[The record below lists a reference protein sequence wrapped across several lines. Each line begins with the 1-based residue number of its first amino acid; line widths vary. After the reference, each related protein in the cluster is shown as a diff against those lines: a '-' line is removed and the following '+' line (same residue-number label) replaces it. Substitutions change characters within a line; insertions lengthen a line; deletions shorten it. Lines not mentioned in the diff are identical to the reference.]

1 MIFHINSKVAS
12 ICFFTKF
19 EIEIKYYTPNKF
31 YLMRWTIKPQPESEK
46 VKHLMDVLNM
56 DSIAATLLLHRGISN
71 FEQAKA
77 FFRPNLADLHDP
89 YLMKDMDLAV
99 KRIEKAISNQENIL
113 VFGDYDVDGTTAVS
127 LVASYLK
134 TIYPNVATYIPDR
147 YDEGYGISYKGIDF
161 AEDNEFSLIIAL
173 DCGIKSIDHIDYAQT
188 KNIDFIICDH
198 HRPGEFLPKAIAV
211 LDPKRED
218 CSYPYDELCGCGVG
232 FKLIQA
238 IGHNRNQSI
247 EDFVPYLDLVA
258 TAIAADIV
266 PMTGENRVLAY
277 FGLQV
282 INSFPR
288 PGIQALMQQI
298 KKKELTITDVVF
310 VIAPRI
316 NAAGRIKHG
325 NHAVELLTEFN
336 TEQAN
341 QFASEIEQYNSDR
354 KDLDQHITKL
364 ALRQIED
371 NNEKER
377 FTTVVFQEDWHKGV
391 IGIVASRLIEVYYRP
406 TIVFTK
412 SGDKYAASA
421 RSVVGFDVYNALE
434 ACAEHLEQFGGHMY
448 AAGMTLKPENYEK
461 FKAAFEKV
469 VAETISP
476 EMLTPEIEVDAEIDF
491 TEITPK
497 LTRILK
503 QFEPFGPQNRTP
515 VFLTRNIVDT
525 GYGKTIGSD
534 NTHLKL
540 TIKQKNSA
548 NYAAIGFNLGDK
560 LPLIQNKKQF
570 EAVYCIEENEWNG
583 TVSLQL
589 RLKDLK

>member
-1 MIFHINSKVAS
+1 
-12 ICFFTKF
+12 
-19 EIEIKYYTPNKF
+19 
-31 YLMRWTIKPQPESEK
+31 MRWTIKPQPESDQL
-46 VKHLMDVLNM
+46 KHLMDVLNI
-56 DSIAATLLLHRGISN
+56 DEVTATLLIHRGITT

-77 FFRPNLADLHDP
+77 FFRPNLEDLHDP

-99 KRIEKAISNQENIL
+99 DRIEKAMLNQENIL

-127 LVASYLK
+127 LVSSYLK
-134 TIYPNVATYIPDR
+134 TIYPNIATYIPDR

-161 AEDNEFSLIIAL
+161 ADDNGFSLIIAL
-173 DCGIKSIDHIDYAQT
+173 DCGIKSIDHIDYAQE
-188 KNIDFIICDH
+188 KSIDFIICDH
-198 HRPGEFLPKAIAV
+198 HRPGDVLPKAVAV

-238 IGHNRNQSI
+238 LGQNRNQTI
-247 EDFVPYLDLVA
+247 DDFVEYLDLVA

-266 PMTGENRVLAY
+266 PITGENRILAY

-282 INSFPR
+282 INSKPR
-288 PGIQALMQQI
+288 PGIQALIQQV

-310 VIAPRI
+310 IVAPRI

-336 TEQAN
+336 LEQAQ

-354 KDLDQHITKL
+354 KDLDKSITRM
-364 ALRQIED
+364 ALHQIED
-371 NNEKER
+371 NNEKEQ

-448 AAGMTLKPENYEK
+448 AAGMTLKPENYQK
-461 FKAAFEKV
+461 FKDAFEKV
-469 VAETISP
+469 VQETIAP

-515 VFLTRNIVDT
+515 VFWSKNVVDT

-540 TIKQKNSA
+540 NLKQKKSPSFS
-548 NYAAIGFNLGDK
+548 AIGFGLADK
-560 LPLIQNKKQF
+560 LDVIQNKKPF

-583 TVSLQL
+583 MVSVQL
-589 RLKDLK
+589 RLKDIK